1 MQVYSRQITFS
12 SSSVAEQLKK
22 ALKEKQIP
30 AVEKSTAQRQLGGS
44 DFETDGYYSLETL
57 EETPILIE
65 TLIQGLTIGD
75 YANYFIGNLLNHT
88 EQLLYLFKRKNQPQ

>member
-1 MQVYSRQITFS
+1 MQIFSHQISFS
-12 SSSVAEQLKK
+12 SNTVAEQLKK
-22 ALKEKQIP
+22 ALSERKIPSIEK
-30 AVEKSTAQRQLGGS
+30 AAAQSQLGGS

-65 TLIQGLTIGD
+65 TLIEGLTNGG

-88 EQLLYLFKRKNQPQ
+88 EQLLYLFKRKNQS